1 MKNLAPATQNHFH
14 HLSFWTQELEQQ
26 LKVMNSPM
34 EENSMLGAQ
43 FEGEKSGSCNG
54 GAQFGE
60 RRGFSEALMTSAMAS
75 DMGVGVGGYFG
86 YVGVDE
92 VDDV

>member
-1 MKNLAPATQNHFH
+1 
-14 HLSFWTQELEQQ
+14 
-26 LKVMNSPM
+26 
-34 EENSMLGAQ
+34 MLGAQ

-60 RRGFSEALMTSAMAS
+60 RRGFSGALMTSAMAS
-75 DMGVGVGGYFG
+75 GMGVGVGGYFG

-92 VDDV
+92 VDDDTQERDGVAAVYSYISVTTQISDDPKFGP